1 MNSSMPI
8 AEKPPYSKIKLTKKL
23 SSLSVYIPPI
33 GFHSS
38 LPLIMGFAA
47 FWNSFLVVW
56 TSMAARA
63 PFPGNLA
70 AIAFSIP
77 FWGVGLFLVFALL
90 FCFYGQTY
98 LHIDNQVVDYVKTLF
113 GRRVSRQK
121 PILRRDIQRLTFIPK
136 HFYRDSDG
144 DRIEK
149 PAELLIGEGSRRVRL
164 GGVRGGIEH
173 DAEVSWLAAEISDW
187 LDISLETIIHNH
199 N

>member
-1 MNSSMPI
+1 MNPSMQI
-8 AEKPPYSKIKLTKKL
+8 AEKPSYSKIKLTKKS
-23 SSLSVYIPPI
+23 SSLSVYIPPV
-33 GFHSS
+33 GFHPS
-38 LPLIMGFAA
+38 LLLIMGFAA

-70 AIAFSIP
+70 AMAFSIP
-77 FWGVGLFLVFALL
+77 FWGVGLFLVYALL

-98 LHIDNQVVDYVKTLF
+98 LHIDNQVVDLVKMLF

-144 DRIEK
+144 DQVEK
-149 PAELLIGEGSRRVRL
+149 PAELLIGEGSQRVRL
-164 GGVRGGIEH
+164 GGIRGGIEH
-173 DAEVSWLAAEISDW
+173 EAEVHWLASEISEW
-187 LDISLETIIHNH
+187 LDISLETIVHNH